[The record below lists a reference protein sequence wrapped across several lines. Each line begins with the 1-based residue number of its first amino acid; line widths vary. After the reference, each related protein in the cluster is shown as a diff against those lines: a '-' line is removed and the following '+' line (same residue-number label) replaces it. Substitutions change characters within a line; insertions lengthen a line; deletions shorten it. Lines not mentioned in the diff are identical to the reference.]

1 MPAGV
6 VGAFHQ
12 VRDFS
17 HHRMFC
23 CADLE
28 SLPRRELQRLAKTH
42 GIKAN
47 AKSVTLIA
55 ELTAIYAS
63 SAQVDPAANEVEAE
77 ATATAAG
84 AAAEAAGRAEA
95 AKAAADAEAAAAK
108 AAADAEAAAA
118 ARAEAEAAAR
128 AEAQRL
134 AQEAAAT
141 PSAFDAN
148 TEAGQQV
155 LAEVQR
161 RCAARGVAPG
171 SVSGAARGASSIPKL
186 SGSAAPR
193 SATAARFDKVHNTAR
208 AKGATLKEDK
218 VRASRPLRRARQ

>member
-1 MPAGV
+1 
-6 VGAFHQ
+6 
-12 VRDFS
+12 
-17 HHRMFC
+17 MFC

-63 SAQVDPAANEVEAE
+63 SAQVDPAATNEVEAE
-77 ATATAAG
+77 ATATA

-95 AKAAADAEAAAAK
+95 AKAAADAEAAK

-141 PSAFDAN
+141 ASAFDAN

-193 SATAARFDKVHNTAR
+193 SATAARFDRVHNTAR